1 MNIKLLTEYHFEFL
15 SLKGGCT
22 GSFEFTLVKM
32 PHCWKSHIYF
42 LLQYYGAWS
51 NYKSAISYFCK
62 DQKYRLQAVNIAK
75 EEGLLPVAKR
85 SESKR
90 RTKVST
96 C

>member
-1 MNIKLLTEYHFEFL
+1 MGYNVFL
-15 SLKGGCT
+15 
-22 GSFEFTLVKM
+22 
-32 PHCWKSHIYF
+32 YF

-96 C
+96 SQGCHIYGIR